1 MVACVNK
8 LGVSVKA
15 YPHMAYLAFANTRA
29 ITKKNKRT
37 TFFNARQK
45 QLRNKRLLKNYYI
58 YCHKLTRQMKE
69 TFGEYIKRLRT
80 ENELTLTQ
88 LAAKLDL
95 DSANLSKIENNKRE
109 FDEKRLKL
117 LANVFNLDLANLRA
131 EFFSDIIAKKIFD
144 NNCDSET
151 LILAEQKVEYLKSKN
166 LTTI

>member
-1 MVACVNK
+1 
-8 LGVSVKA
+8 
-15 YPHMAYLAFANTRA
+15 
-29 ITKKNKRT
+29 
-37 TFFNARQK
+37 
-45 QLRNKRLLKNYYI
+45 
-58 YCHKLTRQMKE
+58 MKE

-109 FDEKRLKL
+109 FDEKRLEL
-117 LANVFNLDLANLRA
+117 LANVFNLDLAQLRT
-131 EFFSDIIAKKIFD
+131 EFFSDIIAKKIYE

-166 LTTI
+166 LTIYIKCQTIKK